1 MTLRDILPH
10 LAFLALLAIVP
21 VAGVSG
27 PTLNFLIAVL
37 IIALAAQGWNV
48 LGGFGGQ
55 YSFGHAAFFGSG
67 AYATAI
73 LQVQLGWGA
82 WAGLA
87 ASLVIGAVTGL
98 VIGFLSFR
106 AGLRGSYFALVTLAF
121 AEVLRIVANA
131 SGFTGGAAGLLIR
144 LQPGFANLQFED
156 RRYFYLLVLAFVGV
170 ALLLSRW
177 LERSRFGAHLVAVR
191 ENEEAAKA
199 LGVDTLRIKLGA
211 IALSATITA
220 CAGCLYAQYYL
231 YIDANVA
238 YGTWISVEALLAPIV
253 GGIGTAF
260 GPLVGALALHGVGEA
275 TKLLAGGRPGLDLVV
290 FGACLILA
298 IAFAPRGI
306 GGIWGRLLRNRAAVR
321 MGR

>member
-10 LAFLALLAIVP
+10 LAFLAVLAVVP
-21 VAGVSG
+21 FLGISG
-27 PTLNFLIAVL
+27 PTLNFLIALL

-67 AYATAI
+67 AYATAV

-82 WAGLA
+82 WPGLA
-87 ASLVIGAVTGL
+87 ASLVVGAAVGL

-131 SGFTGGAAGLLIR
+131 AGFTGGAAGLLIR
-144 LQPGFANLQFED
+144 LEPGFGNLQFED
-156 RRYFYLLVLAFVGV
+156 RRYFYLLVLAFAGV
-170 ALLLSRW
+170 ALILSRW

-199 LGVDTLRIKLGA
+199 LGVDTLRVKLGA
-211 IALSATITA
+211 IALSAAITA

-290 FGACLILA
+290 FGGCLILA

-306 GGIWGRLLRNRAAVR
+306 AGLWARLQQSRAATR
-321 MGR
+321 EGR